1 MDNQLREFIKSK
13 ERLDL
18 KIDYVFKKIFSKPE
32 NNLELIEFLE
42 AILHIKIVKIE
53 IKSPELPKDYRD
65 QKLGVL
71 DIRAH
76 INDDTIID
84 IEMQVSN
91 GRTIVNRNLAY
102 SSNIMSEQLQVGE
115 FYKDIKTVISIVIL
129 AENVFKRNSY
139 LNEAKLIF
147 TEPDPEYCV
156 DMGYKG
162 EEHILTEK
170 LRYIY
175 IELPKFLEKNP
186 DMSTKLNQWLW
197 LLVGRE
203 DMVKMASKENKL
215 IENVVEDLD
224 TMSADENER
233 FEAFKRKVAIWESNM
248 LKQEGLEEGEAK
260 GRAEGRAEGEAKK
273 QNEIAKKMKDEGA
286 EIEFIVRVTGLTKE
300 EVEAL

>member
-53 IKSPELPKDYRD
+53 VKNPELPKDYKD

-91 GRTIVNRNLAY
+91 GRTIINRNLAY
-102 SSNIMSEQLQVGE
+102 SSNIMSGQLQVGE

-248 LKQEGLEEGEAK
+248 LKQEGSEEGEAK
-260 GRAEGRAEGEAKK
+260 SK
-273 QNEIAKKMKDEGA
+273 NEIAKKMKDEGA
-286 EIEFIVRVTGLTKE
+286 EIEFISKVTGLSKE

>member
-1 MDNQLREFIKSK
+1 MDNQLREFVKS
-13 ERLDL
+13 
-18 KIDYVFKKIFSKPE
+18 DYVFKKIFSKPE

-42 AILHIKIVKIE
+42 AILRIKIVKIE
-53 IKSPELPKDYRD
+53 VTNPELPKDFKD

-91 GRTIVNRNLAY
+91 GGTIINRNLIY
-102 SSNIMSEQLQVGE
+102 SSNIMAGQLQVGE
-115 FYKDIKTVISIVIL
+115 FYKDIKSVISIIIL
-129 AENVFKRNSY
+129 AENVFKKNSY
-139 LNEAKLIF
+139 MNEAKLIF

-156 DMGYKG
+156 DMGYKN
-162 EEHILTEK
+162 EERILTDK

-233 FEAFKRKVAIWESNM
+233 IEAFKRKLDIWESHM
-248 LKQEGLEEGEAK
+248 LMQESEAKGRAEGEAK
-260 GRAEGRAEGEAKK
+260 GRAEGRTEGEAKK
-273 QNEIAKKMKDEGA
+273 QNEIAKNMKDEGA
-286 EIEFIVRVTGLTKE
+286 EVEFIARVTGLTKE

>member
-53 IKSPELPKDYRD
+53 VKNPELPKDYKD

-91 GRTIVNRNLAY
+91 GRTIINRNLAY
-102 SSNIMSEQLQVGE
+102 SSNIMSGQLQVGE

-260 GRAEGRAEGEAKK
+260 K
-273 QNEIAKKMKDEGA
+273 QNEIAKKMKEKGIS
-286 EIEFIVRVTGLTKE
+286 IELIIETTGLTKE

>member
-53 IKSPELPKDYRD
+53 IKNPELPKDYKD

-102 SSNIMSEQLQVGE
+102 SSNIMSGQLQVGE

-248 LKQEGLEEGEAK
+248 LKQEGIEEGETK
-260 GRAEGRAEGEAKK
+260 GRAEGEAKK

>member
-53 IKSPELPKDYRD
+53 VKNPELPKDYKD

-102 SSNIMSEQLQVGE
+102 SSNIMSGQLQVGE

-248 LKQEGLEEGEAK
+248 LKQEGLEEGETK
-260 GRAEGRAEGEAKK
+260 GRAEGEAKK

-286 EIEFIVRVTGLTKE
+286 EIEFISRVTGLTKE

>member
-53 IKSPELPKDYRD
+53 VKNPELPKDYKD

-91 GRTIVNRNLAY
+91 GRTIINRNLAY
-102 SSNIMSEQLQVGE
+102 SSNIMSGQLQVGE

-260 GRAEGRAEGEAKK
+260 K
-273 QNEIAKKMKDEGA
+273 QNEIAKKMKEKGIS
-286 EIEFIVRVTGLTKE
+286 IELIIETTGLSKE

>member
-53 IKSPELPKDYRD
+53 VKNAELPKDYKD

-76 INDDTIID
+76 IND

-91 GRTIVNRNLAY
+91 GRTIINRNLAY
-102 SSNIMSEQLQVGE
+102 SSNIMSGQLQVGE

-260 GRAEGRAEGEAKK
+260 K
-273 QNEIAKKMKDEGA
+273 QNEIAKKMKEKGIS
-286 EIEFIVRVTGLTKE
+286 IELIIETTGLSKE

>member
-53 IKSPELPKDYRD
+53 VKNPELPKDYKD

-102 SSNIMSEQLQVGE
+102 SSNIMAGQLQVGE

-248 LKQEGLEEGEAK
+248 LKQEGIEEGETK

>member
-53 IKSPELPKDYRD
+53 VKNPELPKDYKD

-91 GRTIVNRNLAY
+91 GRTIVNRNLTY
-102 SSNIMSEQLQVGE
+102 SSNIMSGQLQVGE
-115 FYKDIKTVISIVIL
+115 FYKDIKAVISIVIL

>member
-42 AILHIKIVKIE
+42 AILHIKILKIE
-53 IKSPELPKDYRD
+53 VKNPELPKDYKD

-91 GRTIVNRNLAY
+91 GRTIINRNLAY
-102 SSNIMSEQLQVGE
+102 SSNIMSGQLQVGE

-273 QNEIAKKMKDEGA
+273 QNEIAKKMKEKGIS
-286 EIEFIVRVTGLTKE
+286 IELIIETTGLTKE
-300 EVEAL
+300 AVEAL

>member
-53 IKSPELPKDYRD
+53 IKNPELPKGYKD

-102 SSNIMSEQLQVGE
+102 SSNIMSGQLQVGE

-203 DMVKMASKENKL
+203 DMVKRARKENKL

-248 LKQEGLEEGEAK
+248 LKQEGVE
-260 GRAEGRAEGEAKK
+260 EGEAKK
-273 QNEIAKKMKDEGA
+273 QNEIAKKMKEKGI
-286 EIEFIVRVTGLTKE
+286 EIELIVETTGLTKE

>member
-42 AILHIKIVKIE
+42 AILHIKILKIE
-53 IKSPELPKDYRD
+53 VKNPELPKDYKD

-91 GRTIVNRNLAY
+91 GRTIINRNLAY
-102 SSNIMSEQLQVGE
+102 SSNIMSGQLQVGE

-233 FEAFKRKVAIWESNM
+233 FEAFKRKVAILESNM

-260 GRAEGRAEGEAKK
+260 SK
-273 QNEIAKKMKDEGA
+273 NEIAKKMKDEGA
-286 EIEFIVRVTGLTKE
+286 EIEFISKVTGLSKE